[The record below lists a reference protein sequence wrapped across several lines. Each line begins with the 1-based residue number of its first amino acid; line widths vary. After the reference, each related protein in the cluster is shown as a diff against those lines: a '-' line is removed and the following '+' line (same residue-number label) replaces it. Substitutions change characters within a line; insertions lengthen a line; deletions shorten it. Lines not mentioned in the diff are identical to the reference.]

1 MNDMIIENTFTPEDT
16 SENSKKP
23 AGDVFLPTDFDDE
36 ILEMNEDFNLDE
48 FQVVRREFFAH
59 LHEPSICFNNR
70 KFYVNSACL
79 QKFSDV
85 DYVQVLVN
93 QESKILALLPCP
105 EDTRDSFMW
114 CSKSKG
120 KRKPKQMTCT
130 LFFAKVFSMMDWN
143 PIHRYKILGKV
154 IRSNGV
160 TLLAFDLTATEVY
173 QRSVV
178 EGEKLKTS
186 RTPVFPAE
194 WQNQFGLPL
203 YEHRKAM
210 QVNIFD
216 GYAVY
221 AIRNNES
228 TQVDLSVPVVEPEVV
243 DTAVSQ
249 IIHGLGG

>member
-1 MNDMIIENTFTPEDT
+1 
-16 SENSKKP
+16 
-23 AGDVFLPTDFDDE
+23 
-36 ILEMNEDFNLDE
+36 
-48 FQVVRREFFAH
+48 
-59 LHEPSICFNNR
+59 
-70 KFYVNSACL
+70 
-79 QKFSDV
+79 
-85 DYVQVLVN
+85 
-93 QESKILALLPCP
+93 
-105 EDTRDSFMW
+105 
-114 CSKSKG
+114 
-120 KRKPKQMTCT
+120 MTCT

-178 EGEKLKTS
+178 EGEKPKTS

-221 AIRNNES
+221 AIKNNES
-228 TQVDLSVPVVEPEVV
+228 TQAEPPTPVVEPESV
-243 DTAVSQ
+243 DAAVSQ